1 MPLRFQY
8 RLPLWRFPDPIVEVP
23 LHTEPIVSLQV
34 CQKLGVVLSA
44 SLDGSIFVSSL
55 AMLPFTFLTQ
65 QLPSWAIEFPT
76 YSCLVPNFAKYS
88 LFASLSLSDYGE
100 LYQDQKNSITN
111 EHGVLEKYRRS
122 VVEKRMAGST
132 RNVDNEQ
139 LTSTGAA
146 LLVRKTAWLDHES
159 TISAL
164 KKQSHEFASAWAFKM
179 ASDKYTAHQTLVR
192 QEAGF
197 QQTLQVH
204 QDEKERLQLL
214 DIERER
220 IKMKGIEHAERT
232 HTQALTNL
240 ERLYERK
247 LALEVQKTQKLRL
260 EFEDRNAKLANDL
273 LLSKRSMQ
281 ASIDQLRS
289 ELEVVRGKHAGEKQ
303 VLDAKLSLAEQ
314 ETINMMEEQDFDN
327 DEERQHEH
335 SQRRKA
341 KPRNFAIAV
350 RALSS
355 LISRPAV
362 CCVLQM
368 TTARVWRS

>member
-1 MPLRFQY
+1 M
-8 RLPLWRFPDPIVEVP
+8 EVP

-34 CQKLGVVLSA
+34 CQKLGVVVSA

-55 AMLPFTFLTQ
+55 AMLPFTFLTPT
-65 QLPSWAIEFPT
+65 LPSWAIEFPT

-88 LFASLSLSDYGE
+88 LFASLSLSDYEE
-100 LYQDQKNSITN
+100 LYGDQKSSITN
-111 EHGVLEKYRRS
+111 ENSVLEKYRRG
-122 VVEKRMAGST
+122 VEKRMVGST

-139 LTSTGAA
+139 LTSAGAA
-146 LLVRKTAWLDHES
+146 LLVRKSAWLEHES
-159 TISAL
+159 TIAAL

-197 QQTLQVH
+197 QETLQVH
-204 QDEKERLQLL
+204 QDEKERLQLA

-220 IKMKGIEHAERT
+220 IKLKGLEHAERT
-232 HTQALTNL
+232 YTASLTNL

-281 ASIDQLRS
+281 ASIDQLKS
-289 ELEVVRGKHAGEKQ
+289 ELDVVKGKHAGEKQ

-314 ETINMMEEQDFDN
+314 ETIKMMEEQDFDN

-335 SQRRKA
+335 SQ
-341 KPRNFAIAV
+341 
-350 RALSS
+350 
-355 LISRPAV
+355 
-362 CCVLQM
+362 
-368 TTARVWRS
+368 